1 MEVYLDFGLED
12 FSTKVAKSSPEAW
25 LDCTECMKG
34 LNPCKDVLEWNTPLY
49 LEIFQINGTSPLHEI
64 LFSLITLILLSPP
77 PHNQM
82 YLCEIIFQT

>member
-49 LEIFQINGTSPLHEI
+49 LDIFQINGTSPLHEI
-64 LFSLITLILLSPP
+64 LSLVLL
-77 PHNQM
+77 
-82 YLCEIIFQT
+82 L